1 MTSQV
6 TLHAFA
12 PPSSTTTRPKQIS
25 VMLSL
30 EAAKATVRS
39 AESHA
44 AGWKNRKK
52 KKKKNT
58 HDQSRSLA
66 VSPSFG
72 PAGWSITEET
82 GLPLYRAVVW
92 NKGGKRDASK
102 KRKKDS
108 KMFEGE
114 ESPFVQSRRGGGH
127 GQIAI
132 RKTNR
137 VGKKHRALQRFLNAL
152 SLHKGITSMILT

>member
-1 MTSQV
+1 MLPAGRTEKKKKEKY
-6 TLHAFA
+6 
-12 PPSSTTTRPKQIS
+12 TRPK
-25 VMLSL
+25 
-30 EAAKATVRS
+30 
-39 AESHA
+39 
-44 AGWKNRKK
+44 
-52 KKKKNT
+52 
-58 HDQSRSLA
+58 
-66 VSPSFG
+66 P
-72 PAGWSITEET
+72 ITRGFALLRPRRLVYHRGDGTTE
-82 GLPLYRAVVW
+82 LYRAVVW

-114 ESPFVQSRRGGGH
+114 ESPFVESRRGGGH

-137 VGKKHRALQRFLNAL
+137 VGKKRRALQRFLNAL